1 MAWPSGGSTVRAVR
15 AFAVIRFLSAEPR
28 RPANLQTRAPAN
40 SRTRSRYASL
50 TNERYAHQARRRFE
64 FGSLRLFIAR
74 PQVPPRRLVP
84 TRGALQRHPSML
96 EVQKRIVPVEP
107 AEELPNLV
115 GNHCA
120 ETPFQVPTC
129 MTSVD
134 LASLPGTPT
143 MSPTFQDRCHAWG
156 VIRKR
161 LSLNGLTIHVV
172 RHNSRPGVF
181 VHQTGR

>member
-1 MAWPSGGSTVRAVR
+1 MNA
-15 AFAVIRFLSAEPR
+15 
-28 RPANLQTRAPAN
+28 
-40 SRTRSRYASL
+40 SRYASL
-50 TNERYAHQARRRFE
+50 TNERDAHQARRRSE
-64 FGSLRLFIAR
+64 FSSLRLLIAR
-74 PQVPPRRLVP
+74 PQVPPRRLVSA
-84 TRGALQRHPSML
+84 RGALQRHPTML

-120 ETPFQVPTC
+120 ETPFQLPPC

-143 MSPTFQDRCHAWG
+143 VSPTFQDRCHAWG

-161 LSLNGLTIHVV
+161 LALNGLTIPVV
-172 RHNSRPGVF
+172 RYNSRPAAF
-181 VHQTGR
+181 VHQTRQGSDGITRGAVRSVNVDAQLKDTAGLTVG